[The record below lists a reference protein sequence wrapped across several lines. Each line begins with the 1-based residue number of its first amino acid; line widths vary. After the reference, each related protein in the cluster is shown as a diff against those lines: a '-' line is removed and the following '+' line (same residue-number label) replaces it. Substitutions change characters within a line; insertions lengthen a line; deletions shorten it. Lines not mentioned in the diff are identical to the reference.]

1 MSHKQPFA
9 DAVLVAKPRAG
20 SLQSAIVF
28 ILCALSALV
37 GCPSTG
43 IADER
48 PFKEG
53 RADGGQLLY
62 INDLPVMTVAGT
74 PEEIGRQ
81 SAALTDDVV
90 RKLVDYPKQFLKLTN
105 RGEKRW
111 QKLLDMS
118 QSLKPQIPRD
128 YRDEMRAF
136 SEKLDLKSEW
146 DAGLLANVIIDLPR
160 AGVNCSSL
168 IVEPARSATGGPLFG
183 RNLDF
188 FTMGMLDKYS
198 LVAVYRPKGKHAF
211 VSVAFPGFFGC
222 TSGMNDEGLALAV
235 HEIYLSADN
244 APLFN
249 PKGVPYSLC
258 FRRVLEECSTIDD
271 AEKLLRSIPRTT
283 LTSLAVCDR
292 HGAAVFEMTP
302 NTFAVRRAKNGLC
315 FCTNHFRTPEL
326 AMFAWCRRYPILEQ
340 TQSLKTVGIEDIAKK
355 LDEVNMGRLTVQ
367 TMIFEPDPLALH
379 LAIGSCPSSALPLK
393 KLELQPLF
401 KP

>member
-1 MSHKQPFA
+1 MPSVFRNLHFA
-9 DAVLVAKPRAG
+9 IYL
-20 SLQSAIVF
+20 
-28 ILCALSALV
+28 LCAVFALLYLSPVA
-37 GCPSTG
+37 GAEPRS
-43 IADER
+43 
-48 PFKEG
+48 FQEG
-53 RADGGQLLY
+53 RFENGQLLY
-62 INDLPVMTVAGT
+62 INDLPVMTVTGS

-90 RKLVDYPKQFLKLTN
+90 RKLVEYPKQFLKLTN

-111 QKLLDMS
+111 QKLLEMS
-118 QSLKPQIPRD
+118 QSLKAQIPPD

-136 SEKLDLKSEW
+136 SEKLDLKNEW

-160 AGVNCSSL
+160 NSINCSSL

-188 FTMGMLDKYS
+188 FTLGMLDKYS
-198 LVAVYRPKGKHAF
+198 LATVYRPKDKHAF
-211 VSVAFPGFFGC
+211 VSVGFPGFFGC
-222 TSGMNDEGLALAV
+222 TSGMNEEGLALAV

-258 FRRVLEECSTIDD
+258 FRRVLEECSTVDE
-271 AEKLLRSIPRTT
+271 AEKLLRSVPRTT

-292 HGAAVFEMTP
+292 RGAAVFEMTP
-302 NTFAVRRAKNGLC
+302 NTFAVRRGNNGLC

-326 AMFAWCRRYPILEQ
+326 AMFAWCRRYPILEK
-340 TQSLKTVGIEDIAKK
+340 TQSLKSVGIEDIATK

-367 TMIFEPDPLALH
+367 TMIFEPDPLVLH